1 MRKMRDYTYG
11 SPKFE
16 KEINKAVSD
25 VSTIYQHNI
34 VISGKDANDNS
45 YYGSYAIYNNSPD
58 SLLPDSPTIADV
70 VALIKAT
77 CHRKQTPIYL
87 NGRALEYFYAQGS
100 SLKIQRYDFDNQ
112 TSSGATITSLT
123 SMTADSIMVM

>member
-1 MRKMRDYTYG
+1 MGKIRDYTYG

-16 KEINKAVSD
+16 KKLNKAVSD

-34 VISGKDANDNS
+34 VISGKDASNNS
-45 YYGSYAIYNNSPD
+45 YYGVYTVYNNSLD
-58 SLLPDSPTIADV
+58 SLLPDSPSVADV

-77 CHRKQTPIYL
+77 CVGKRTPIYL
-87 NGRALEYFYAQGS
+87 DGRVLVYFYVQS
-100 SLKIQRYDFDNQ
+100 TSLKVSKYDLDTQ

-123 SMTADSIMVM
+123 SMTNDIIMVM